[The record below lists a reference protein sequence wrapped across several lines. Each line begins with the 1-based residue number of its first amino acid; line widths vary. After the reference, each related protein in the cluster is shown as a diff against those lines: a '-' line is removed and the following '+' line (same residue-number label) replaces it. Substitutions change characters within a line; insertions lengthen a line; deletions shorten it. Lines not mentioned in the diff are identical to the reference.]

1 MDALD
6 VKAPGPVSLEQFPL
20 EPCPLLLLRVSA
32 ASTGVPLRGYN
43 RSPWAAAPADT
54 LFGWAASTMPIA
66 ATIPVDLTFERLYLG
81 FVPATAL
88 PMACIVLIALVA
100 SIPIVRRV
108 QHILDATARDS
119 AKER

>member
-43 RSPWAAAPADT
+43 RST
-54 LFGWAASTMPIA
+54 WAASTMPIA